1 MSPTSG
7 GQYHWI
13 SEFAPPQYQKILSY
27 VAGWMTTMGW
37 LTSVSAGG
45 FVMSTTLEA
54 LVDMENPGFLF
65 TRWQATLV
73 TILFLLMAVWFNTKG
88 HSLLPKIDTVSLFLH
103 MGGFV
108 LTLLPLAFLAPKN
121 SISDVVSKFT
131 ESGGWH
137 SIGLS
142 SLVGQVAI
150 LFCFQGSDG
159 VVFIAEEVRNAS
171 VVIPRCMVYSYLLN
185 GAMGF
190 VMLVTMLLCISD
202 LDSTIHSPAPFVTV
216 FTGTGYPTLALIM
229 TLILCVLNLGGNITA
244 LTATSREMWAFARDN
259 GLPFARWLSHVN
271 PRSQIP
277 VHAILVT
284 SGLAIA
290 LCTINLASSIAF
302 NIIISANLVALLSVY
317 MISIGCVLLRR
328 LRRQP
333 LPPARWSLGRWGLPV
348 NMFAFAYAGFALVFS
363 CFPVEAH
370 VTLETAN
377 WAPLILTTVLAAAL
391 LLYFLHGRT
400 RYEGPSVLVQKGG
413 EGHSVVTVTGRYDDE
428 EREHLTAR

>member
-1 MSPTSG
+1 
-7 GQYHWI
+7 
-13 SEFAPPQYQKILSY
+13 
-27 VAGWMTTMGW
+27 MGW

-45 FVMSTTLEA
+45 FVMATTFEA
-54 LVDMENPGFLF
+54 LVDVQHPGFLF
-65 TRWQATLV
+65 TRWQATLI
-73 TILFLLMAVWFNTKG
+73 TILFLLIAVWFNTQG
-88 HSLLPKIDTVSLFLH
+88 HDLLPKIDTVSLYLH
-103 MGGFV
+103 MGGFI

-121 SISDVVSKFT
+121 SISDVMSKFT
-131 ESGGWH
+131 ESGGWN

-159 VVFIAEEVRNAS
+159 VVYISEEVRDAS
-171 VVIPRCMVYSYLLN
+171 TVIPRCMVYSYLFN

-190 VMLVTMLLCISD
+190 GMLLIMLLCTTD
-202 LDSTIHSPAPFVTV
+202 LDSTIHSPAPFVNV
-216 FTGTGYPTLALIM
+216 FASTGYPALALIL
-229 TLILCVLNLGGNITA
+229 TLILCVLNLGGNIAA

-277 VHAILVT
+277 VHAILLT

-328 LRRQP
+328 IRQQS
-333 LPPARWSLGRWGLPV
+333 LPKARWSLGRWGLPI
-348 NMFAFAYAGFALVFS
+348 NLFAFLYASVALVFS

-370 VTLETAN
+370 VTPETAN
-377 WAPLILTTVLAAAL
+377 WAPLILGFVLGAAL
-391 LLYFLHGRT
+391 LLFFLHGRW
-400 RYEGPSVLVQKGG
+400 RYEGPSVLVQKAG
-413 EGHSVVTVTGRYDDE
+413 EGHDAVVGAYVDE
-428 EREHLTAR
+428 EREHLTADAQ

>member
-1 MSPTSG
+1 
-7 GQYHWI
+7 
-13 SEFAPPQYQKILSY
+13 
-27 VAGWMTTMGW
+27 MTTMGW

-54 LVDMENPGFLF
+54 LIDMENPGFLF

-73 TILFLLMAVWFNTKG
+73 TILFLLMAVWFNTRG
-88 HSLLPKIDTVSLFLH
+88 HALLPKIDTVSLLLH
-103 MGGFV
+103 MAGFA
-108 LTLLPLAFLAPKN
+108 LTLLPLAVLAPKN
-121 SISDVVSKFT
+121 SISDVMSKFT
-131 ESGGWH
+131 ESGGWN

-159 VVFIAEEVRNAS
+159 VVYISEEVRDAS
-171 VVIPRCMVYSYLLN
+171 TVIPRCMIYSYLLN
-185 GAMGF
+185 GFMGF

-216 FTGTGYPTLALIM
+216 FSATGYPTLALIL

-271 PRSQIP
+271 PHSQIP
-277 VHAILVT
+277 VHAILLT

-333 LPPARWSLGRWGLPV
+333 LPQARWSLGRWGLPV
-348 NMFAFAYAGFALVFS
+348 NAFAFVYAGVALVFS

-370 VTLETAN
+370 ITAETAN
-377 WAPLILTTVLAAAL
+377 WAPLILAVVLGAAL
-391 LLYFLHGRT
+391 ALFFLHGRS
-400 RYEGPSVLVQKGG
+400 RYEGPSVLVQKAG
-413 EGHSVVTVTGRYDDE
+413 EGGGHGVAGGGYDDE
-428 EREHLTAR
+428 EREHLTAAL